1 MRPLS
6 SILLI
11 AAAAT
16 AAAAPRADI
25 SITATADS
33 AVVLMGKRATVTYA
47 VDMPAADA
55 SRVQLTDLPLL
66 TPGQEFLEWNGV
78 DIVAADSTTVIADGR
93 RRVTY
98 KYTVQPFDPGT
109 LTLPPVKVYMEG
121 ASDTARSNVLTL
133 KVLPVEI
140 DSTFT
145 LNPMEPVVS
154 ARTKWYDYIPD
165 VGLWILLGIVIL
177 ALGAGLWLML
187 RKRREVEEVR
197 RATPKPPYELAM
209 ERFDALRGRQ
219 LIENGHEK
227 EFYTEL
233 VDIVRQY
240 LAGRFGINAMEMT
253 STQIVKALR
262 SNPETRTTADE
273 MRAVLSMA
281 DFVKFAK
288 VRPLPD
294 DNIRAYNRARD
305 FVEQTKPAPEP
316 EAPAD
321 GTSAPT
327 ASAAPG
333 RPTNN
338 ESSTR

>member
-1 MRPLS
+1 M
-6 SILLI
+6 
-11 AAAAT
+11 
-16 AAAAPRADI
+16 
-25 SITATADS
+25 
-33 AVVLMGKRATVTYA
+33 AV
-47 VDMPAADA
+47 
-55 SRVQLTDLPLL
+55 
-66 TPGQEFLEWNGV
+66 
-78 DIVAADSTTVIADGR
+78 DSTTVIADGR

-121 ASDTARSNVLTL
+121 ASDTARSNVLTI
-133 KVLPVEI
+133 KVLPADI

-154 ARTKWYDYIPD
+154 ARTRWYDFIPD
-165 VGLWILLGIVIL
+165 VGLWILFGIVIL

-305 FVEQTKPAPEP
+305 FVEQTKPAPEL